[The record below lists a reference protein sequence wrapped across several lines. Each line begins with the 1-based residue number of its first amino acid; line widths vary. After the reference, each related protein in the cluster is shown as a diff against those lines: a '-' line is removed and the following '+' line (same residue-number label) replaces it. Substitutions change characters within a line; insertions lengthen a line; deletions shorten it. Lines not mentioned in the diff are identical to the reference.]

1 MSDKVLEN
9 LIKQEEK
16 RQQETLNLI
25 ASENIV
31 SKSVLKTLGSTL
43 TNKYSEGYPGKRY
56 YAGNQIIDK
65 IENLAWERARKVFK
79 LDENWHINIQP
90 YSGSPANM
98 AVYYALLKPGEKI
111 MGMNLTSGGHLT
123 HGSKFNFS
131 GRFYEAVQYGV
142 NRNGFLDYGEIGK
155 LAKKEKPKI
164 IVAGGSSYPRI
175 IDFKKFRKIAD
186 EINAYLMADVS
197 HIAGL
202 IAAVAHPSPF
212 AFADIVTTTTHK
224 TLRGPRGAIIF
235 ANRQSRIAKRHKI
248 DIALAIDKAVFP
260 GLQGGPHNNQTA
272 AIAACL
278 YEATRPLFKKYGLQ
292 VVKNAK
298 VLAEKLKSFGFNLV
312 SDGTDNHLILI
323 DLTNLKISGLEAQN
337 LLEKSGIIVN
347 RNAIP
352 YDIRPT
358 YAPSGI
364 RIGAPAI
371 TSRGMKEKE
380 MKKIAEWIYR
390 VLILKEKPILIK
402 REVKKLCLRFPI
414 NKIQISKCKSQNDKV

>member
-31 SKSVLKTLGSTL
+31 SKKVLNALGSPL
-43 TNKYSEGYPGKRY
+43 VNKYSEGYPEKRY
-56 YAGNQIIDK
+56 YAGNEIIDK
-65 IENLAWERARKVFK
+65 IEILTQKRARKVFK
-79 LDENWHINIQP
+79 LGENWHINVQP
-90 YSGSPANM
+90 YSGSPANQ
-98 AVYYALLKPGEKI
+98 AIYYALLKPGEKI
-111 MGMNLTSGGHLT
+111 IGMGLTFGGHLT

-131 GRFYEAVQYGV
+131 GRFYKSAQYGTDKK
-142 NRNGFLDYGEIGK
+142 GFLNYNEIRK

-164 IVAGGSSYPRI
+164 IVAGYSSYPRT

-186 EINAYLMADVS
+186 EINAYLVADIS

-202 IAAVAHPSPF
+202 IAAGVHPSPF
-212 AFADIVTTTTHK
+212 NYADIVMTTTHK

-235 ANRQSRIAKRHKI
+235 ANRQSQIAKYYKI
-248 DIALAIDKAVFP
+248 DIASAIDKAVFP

-272 AIAACL
+272 AIAACF
-278 YEATRPLFKKYGLQ
+278 YEAIQPSFKKYGRQ
-292 VVKNAK
+292 VVKNAEI
-298 VLAEKLKSFGFNLV
+298 LAKELKSFGFHLV
-312 SDGTDNHLILI
+312 SDGTDNHLVLI
-323 DLTNLKISGLEAQN
+323 DLTDLKISGLEAQN
-337 LLEKSGIIVN
+337 LLEKAGIIVN

-352 YDIRPT
+352 YDIRPA
-358 YAPSGI
+358 YDPSGI
-364 RIGAPAI
+364 RIGTPAL

-390 VLILKEKPILIK
+390 ILIK
-402 REVKKLCLRFPI
+402 KESPESIQKEVKNMCRKFPLPL
-414 NKIQISKCKSQNDKV
+414 NF